1 MRRKKSLLFKAM
13 KLQSGWCGNI
23 RSSVLSNTKG
33 RSGQGFLF
41 TKAQRHAMS
50 LIDPP
55 RPLCSLCVPLSLKAL
70 GCFCF
75 QQPRL
80 AMLIW
85 RTSLGLLEPLCPS
98 TQKARSAWEFTSP
111 KRMTEGIGVW
121 NSGLLFWVK
130 APKHNLHS
138 KSSPGGSSWCYL
150 LWDSLKLHTGMA
162 LSSSQFYFPQCLI
175 KSPGSTSL
183 INHLHTNPL
192 LSLTDRDRN
201 RINPVS

>member
-1 MRRKKSLLFKAM
+1 MNAQWASWKGYGKGIVNDGLCPRH
-13 KLQSGWCGNI
+13 WNI
-23 RSSVLSNTKG
+23 NS
-33 RSGQGFLF
+33 QWE
-41 TKAQRHAMS
+41 AQVDIAGA
-50 LIDPP
+50 LPDPP
-55 RPLCSLCVPLSLKAL
+55 RPLCSLCVPLSQKAL
-70 GCFCF
+70 VCFCF
-75 QQPRL
+75 QQPTL

-150 LWDSLKLHTGMA
+150 LWGSLKLHTWMA
-162 LSSSQFYFPQCLI
+162 SSSSQFYFPQCLI
-175 KSPGSTSL
+175 KSPESTSL

-192 LSLTDRDRN
+192 LRVLLTE
-201 RINPVS
+201 IKIE